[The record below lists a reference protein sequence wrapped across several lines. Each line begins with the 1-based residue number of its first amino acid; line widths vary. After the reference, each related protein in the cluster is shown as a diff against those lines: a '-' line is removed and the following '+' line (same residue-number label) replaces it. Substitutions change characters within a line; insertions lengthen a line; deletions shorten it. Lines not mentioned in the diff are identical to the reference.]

1 MGHFFSFPILILA
14 TALQVSFV
22 PQIRL
27 FGGQPDLIMLLVLAW
42 TVTSPL
48 EEAVTWAFVGG
59 ISVDLLS
66 AAPLGTSVVGLLL
79 LVFIV
84 EQLKGQLVNLN
95 IIVLIGLTA
104 LGTLI
109 QQISLLIIIALSGY
123 SIRPIEQFF
132 YIVLPSLLYNIIFI
146 LPAVGVTRRI
156 KRLLSPRRRLERRS
170 ITG

>member
-1 MGHFFSFPILILA
+1 MGHVLALPILALA
-14 TALQVSFV
+14 AVMQATFV

-42 TVTSPL
+42 VITSPL
-48 EEAVTWAFVGG
+48 EQAVTWAFVGG
-59 ISVDLLS
+59 FAVDLLS
-66 AAPLGTSVVGLLL
+66 AAPVGASIIGLIT

-95 IIVLIGLTA
+95 IVVLFGLVL

-109 QQISLLIIIALSGY
+109 QYVTLSLMLVLSGF

-132 YIVLPSLLYNIIFI
+132 YIVLPSLLYNVVFSVPIVAF
-146 LPAVGVTRRI
+146 VRRF
-156 KRLLSPRRRLERRS
+156 KRGLSPRRRLARRS
-170 ITG
+170 IIE